1 MRSGTPRCRRRPAA
15 GATPSRLTDDEA
27 ALIGAGTPRDWIEE
41 TRALCREVYEA
52 SPAGSDLSYDYVARF
67 APVVE
72 LQFLKGGYRLARLLN
87 DIYQ

>member
-1 MRSGTPRCRRRPAA
+1 M
-15 GATPSRLTDDEA
+15 
-27 ALIGAGTPRDWIEE
+27 
-41 TRALCREVYEA
+41 YEA